1 MSLLHSGNID
11 GKLDIKNFKRN
22 INKHDVFKINGSE
35 RYTVFPIK
43 YPKLWEFYQNQL
55 SVFWTVAE
63 VKLTDD
69 LTDWNSKLNENEK
82 YFIKHILAFF
92 ASSDGI
98 VNENLVLNFYNE
110 VQIPE
115 ARAFYTIQMMIE
127 SIHNEQYSLLIDT
140 YETDKTERNK
150 LFKAM
155 ETIPCIKKKADWAL
169 KWIEEGTTQIEMLPD
184 DILNGLIKTFSNSS
198 VTTNSDL
205 MNDTDVKK
213 TMNYFFKKRPCFAQ
227 RLLAFICVEGIM
239 FSGSFCAIYW
249 LKSRGLMP
257 GLSTA
262 NEFISR
268 DENMHTEFAIE
279 LYKMSNEKVDESTAH
294 QIFKEAVDIEKEFIT
309 ESLPVS
315 LIGINCKL
323 MSQYIEYVADRWLI
337 LLGFSRLYNSQNPF
351 TFMEMISL
359 NAKSNFFEVFNSS
372 YLRANS
378 GATQEELQISFDSD
392 DF

>member
-1 MSLLHSGNID
+1 MSLLHSEN
-11 GKLDIKNFKRN
+11 LDISEKVKNQIKNFKKN
-22 INKHDVFKINGSE
+22 DIFKSSGSD
-35 RYTVFPIK
+35 RYTIFPIK

-63 VKLTDD
+63 VKLSDD
-69 LTDWNSKLNENEK
+69 LTDWNTKLNDNEK
-82 YFIKHILAFF
+82 YFIKNILAFF
-92 ASSDGI
+92 AASDGI

-127 SIHNEQYSLLIDT
+127 SIHSEQYSLLIDT
-140 YETDKTERNK
+140 YETDKNERNK
-150 LFKAM
+150 LFKAV

-169 KWIEEGTTQIEMLPD
+169 KWIEEGTTHIEMLPD
-184 DILNGLIKTFSNSS
+184 DILKGLMKTFSSLDNK
-198 VTTNSDL
+198 TINDSDIQ
-205 MNDTDVKK
+205 K
-213 TMNYFFKKRPCFAQ
+213 TVDYFFKSRPSFAQ

-249 LKSRGLMP
+249 LKNRGLMP

-279 LYKMSNEKVDESTAH
+279 LYKMCPEKVDEKVAH
-294 QIFKEAVDIEKEFIT
+294 QIFKEAVEIEKEFIT

-359 NAKSNFFEVFNSS
+359 NAKSNFFEVFNSN